1 MIGQWDV
8 GCVMM
13 MIVRYFWREFR
24 RQTIATVV
32 WRLIYSRQITLRLC
46 FPNNHMMHKQ
56 LQKEDKDYM
65 ELDEEPLIYPS
76 TLIYRFSNA
85 WIAF

>member
-13 MIVRYFWREFR
+13 MIVRYFWREFW

-32 WRLIYSRQITLRLC
+32 WRLIYSRQTTLRLF
-46 FPNNHMMHKQ
+46 FPNNHMIHKQ

-76 TLIYRFSNA
+76 TLT
-85 WIAF
+85 